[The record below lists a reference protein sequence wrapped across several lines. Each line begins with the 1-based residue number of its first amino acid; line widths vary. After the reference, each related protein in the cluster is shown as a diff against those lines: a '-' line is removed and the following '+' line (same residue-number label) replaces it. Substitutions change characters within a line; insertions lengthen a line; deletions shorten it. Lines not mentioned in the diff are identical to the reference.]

1 MKPVFTIERTLRKSE
16 NILMFKICSLILFR
30 NILINKPK
38 NQSIQSMKNRVFL
51 TALYTVSFLI
61 IGFQQATAQ
70 IGLTSSNGRWEIGLN
85 AGPMNFLGDLGGN
98 RGKGTL
104 GPKDN
109 NIPVTNFIGGIS
121 ASYYPSEWIG
131 FRAAINIGEMEGDDR
146 LIKQKE
152 PADTYEGAR
161 KYRNITFRSPLTEAY
176 VGVEFYPTAFISLRN
191 NWGLPRFR
199 PYLIGGIGVFQF
211 NPQGLYTS
219 PTGAQSWV
227 DLKPL
232 RIEGQGM
239 RETGKPEYSL
249 TNYCIPMGVGIKYD
263 ITERLTF
270 GVEIIHRITGSD
282 YIDDVSD
289 RYINPNLYANYMSP
303 AQAEIAKYLL
313 NPSDFYPSTIPGY
326 TPYGLRNPN
335 DIFGK
340 KRGNPERNDSYFSS
354 TFRLTWKIGDVYADW
369 FKNKNSMKC
378 PQYF

>member
-1 MKPVFTIERTLRKSE
+1 MKPTAFIERTLRKRE
-16 NILMFKICSLILFR
+16 NILMFKICFLILLR
-30 NILINKPK
+30 NILIKKPK
-38 NQSIQSMKNRVFL
+38 NQSIQSMKNRVSL
-51 TALYTVSFLI
+51 SALYTVSLLI
-61 IGFQQATAQ
+61 FGVSLTNAQ
-70 IGLTSSNGRWEIGLN
+70 VGLTAAGGRLEIGLN
-85 AGPMNFLGDLGGN
+85 VGPMNFLGDLGGN

-109 NIPVTNFIGGIS
+109 NIPVTNFIGGLS
-121 ASYYPSEWIG
+121 ASYYPTEWIG
-131 FRAAINIGEMEGDDR
+131 FRAAVNIGEMEGDDR
-146 LIKQKE
+146 LIRQKQ
-152 PADTYEGAR
+152 PADTWEAAR
-161 KYRNITFRSPLTEAY
+161 KYRNLTFRSPLTEAY

-199 PYLIGGIGVFQF
+199 PYLIGGIGVFRF

-239 RETGKPEYSL
+239 KETGLPEYSL
-249 TNYCIPMGVGIKYD
+249 TNYCIPMGIGIKYD

-270 GVEIIHRITGSD
+270 GIELIHRITGTD
-282 YIDDVSD
+282 YIDDVSN
-289 RYINPNLYANYMSP
+289 RYINPNLYANYMP
-303 AQAEIAKYLL
+303 ASQAVLATYLS
-313 NPSDFYPSTIPGY
+313 NPSDFYPSNIPGY

-340 KRGNPERNDSYFSS
+340 KRGNPDRNDSYFSS

>member
-1 MKPVFTIERTLRKSE
+1 MKPTGTIERTLRKREKILTPRISFLILSC
-16 NILMFKICSLILFR
+16 NILFSKS
-30 NILINKPK
+30 K
-38 NQSIQSMKNRVFL
+38 NQSLQSMKNRVLL
-51 TALYTVSFLI
+51 TALYTFSLLF
-61 IGFQQATAQ
+61 IGVESIKGQ
-70 IGLTSSNGRWEIGLN
+70 IGLSSSNGRWEIGLN

-131 FRAAINIGEMEGDDR
+131 FRAAFNLGEMEGDDR
-146 LIKQKE
+146 LIRQKQ
-152 PADTYEGAR
+152 PADTWEGAR
-161 KYRNITFRSPLTEAY
+161 KYRNLTFRSPLTEAY
-176 VGVEFYPTAFISLRN
+176 VGIELYPTAFISLRN
-191 NWGLPRFR
+191 GWGLPRFR
-199 PYLIGGIGVFQF
+199 PYVIGGIGVFQF
-211 NPQGLYTS
+211 NPQGLYVS
-219 PTGAQSWV
+219 PTGAESWV
-227 DLKPL
+227 DLRPL

-239 RETGKPEYSL
+239 SETGKPMYS
-249 TNYCIPMGVGIKYD
+249 TTSYCIPMGVGIKYD

-270 GVEIIHRITGSD
+270 GIEIIHRVTGSD
-282 YIDDVSD
+282 YIDDVSE

-303 AQAEIAKYLL
+303 AQAEIARYLS
-313 NPSDFYPSTIPGY
+313 NPSDFYPSSIPGY

-369 FKNKNSMKC
+369 FKNKNSMRC

>member
-1 MKPVFTIERTLRKSE
+1 
-16 NILMFKICSLILFR
+16 
-30 NILINKPK
+30 
-38 NQSIQSMKNRVFL
+38 MKNRVL
-51 TALYTVSFLI
+51 LLSLYTIFLLFTGVEI
-61 IGFQQATAQ
+61 TMAQ

-85 AGPMNFLGDLGGN
+85 GGPMNFLGDLGGN

-121 ASYYPSEWIG
+121 ASYYPVEWLG
-131 FRAAINIGEMEGDDR
+131 FRAAFNIGEMEGDDR
-146 LIKQKE
+146 LIRQDR
-152 PADTYEGAR
+152 PADTWEGAR
-161 KYRNITFRSPLTEAY
+161 KYRNLTFRSPLTEAY
-176 VGVEFYPTAFISLRN
+176 VGVEIYPTAFISLRN

-211 NPQGLYTS
+211 NPQGLYVA
-219 PTGAQSWV
+219 PNGAESWV
-227 DLKPL
+227 DLRPL

-239 RETGKPEYSL
+239 RETGKPMYS
-249 TNYCIPMGVGIKYD
+249 TTSYCIPMGVGIKYD

-270 GVEIIHRITGSD
+270 GIEIIHRVTGSD

-303 AQAEIAKYLL
+303 AQAEIARYLS
-313 NPSDFYPSTIPGY
+313 NPSDFYPSSIPGY

>member
-1 MKPVFTIERTLRKSE
+1 MKPTAFIERTLRKRE
-16 NILMFKICSLILFR
+16 NILMFKICFLILLR
-30 NILINKPK
+30 NILIKKSK
-38 NQSIQSMKNRVFL
+38 NQSIQSMKNRVL
-51 TALYTVSFLI
+51 LSALYTVSLLFFGVTL
-61 IGFQQATAQ
+61 TNAQ
-70 IGLTSSNGRWEIGLN
+70 VGLTAAGGRLEIGLN
-85 AGPMNFLGDLGGN
+85 IGPMNFLGDLGGN

-109 NIPVTNFIGGIS
+109 NIPVTNFIGGLS
-121 ASYYPSEWIG
+121 ASYYPTEWIG
-131 FRAAINIGEMEGDDR
+131 FRAAVNIGEMEGDDR
-146 LIKQKE
+146 LIRQKQ
-152 PADTYEGAR
+152 PADTWEAAR
-161 KYRNITFRSPLTEAY
+161 KYRNLTFRSPLTEAY
-176 VGVEFYPTAFISLRN
+176 VGVELYPTAFISLRN

-199 PYLIGGIGVFQF
+199 PYLIGGIGVFRF

-239 RETGKPEYSL
+239 KETGKPEYSL
-249 TNYCIPMGVGIKYD
+249 TNYCIPMGIGIKYD

-270 GVEIIHRITGSD
+270 GIELIHRVTGSD

-289 RYINPNLYANYMSP
+289 RYINPNLYANYMP
-303 AQAEIAKYLL
+303 AAQAVIATYLS
-313 NPSDFYPSTIPGY
+313 NPSDFYPSNIPGY

-340 KRGNPERNDSYFSS
+340 KRGNPDRNDSYFSS